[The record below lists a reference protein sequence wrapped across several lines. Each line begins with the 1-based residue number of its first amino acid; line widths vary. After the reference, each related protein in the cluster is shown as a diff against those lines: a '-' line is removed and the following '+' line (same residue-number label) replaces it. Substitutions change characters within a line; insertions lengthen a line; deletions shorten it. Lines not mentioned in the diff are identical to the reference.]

1 MCLLRN
7 CSLKVYIWTT
17 RDWNRKEK
25 RNLLNSSR
33 VLLLPSKLW
42 KLTDNGKGLCSWK
55 ISHCML
61 VLYTLA
67 SFGQVFVKSIKE
79 VNQTN
84 QNQNIYFFNWTLE
97 CKRTK
102 SLHSP
107 HVLQQKSKN
116 FIHQLSTPSSS
127 DDPFRFFLF
136 FHKKI

>member
-1 MCLLRN
+1 M
-7 CSLKVYIWTT
+7 
-17 RDWNRKEK
+17 
-25 RNLLNSSR
+25 
-33 VLLLPSKLW
+33 
-42 KLTDNGKGLCSWK
+42 

-67 SFGQVFVKSIKE
+67 TFGQVFVKSIKE

-127 DDPFRFFLF
+127 APLIFIQEIRSVFLF
-136 FHKKI
+136 TKIKIKKKLNQFRAPALPLSMSDCVEAHMQL